1 MYESIPD
8 KAYDAYVMLM
18 NFDKLL
24 KQECPYIEIEKE
36 RYYQDGIC
44 HYNKLICTRLPICSQ
59 ALITAQ
65 KEDESYGN

>member
-1 MYESIPD
+1 MA
-8 KAYDAYVMLM
+8 KVMIEIEAL
-18 NFDKLL
+18 NQKCA
-24 KQECPYIEIEKE
+24 ECPYIEIEKE

-44 HYNKLICTRLPICSQ
+44 RYNKLICTRLPICSQ